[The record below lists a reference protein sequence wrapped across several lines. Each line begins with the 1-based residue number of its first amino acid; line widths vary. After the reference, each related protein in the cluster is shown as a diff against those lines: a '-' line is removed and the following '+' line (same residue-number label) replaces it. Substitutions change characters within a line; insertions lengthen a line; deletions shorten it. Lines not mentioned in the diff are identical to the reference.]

1 VLVRPEQSGHGE
13 RFQLASNVASE
24 DREAF
29 QELVREIADWRL
41 AAYVQRSGA
50 TTEDRFVCKL
60 SHANKRPILFLP
72 DRAQHPALPEGW
84 TKVMIDD
91 EIYEANFVKVALNVV
106 RRKGSV
112 PLQWGP
118 PSVGFPL
125 QWGRTLITGWYVN
138 TFRSKQVS
146 FRA

>member
-1 VLVRPEQSGHGE
+1 
-13 RFQLASNVASE
+13 
-24 DREAF
+24 
-29 QELVREIADWRL
+29 
-41 AAYVQRSGA
+41 
-50 TTEDRFVCKL
+50 
-60 SHANKRPILFLP
+60 
-72 DRAQHPALPEGW
+72 
-84 TKVMIDD
+84 MIDD

-118 PSVGFPL
+118 PSVGSPL

-138 TFRSKQVS
+138 TFRSKQGS